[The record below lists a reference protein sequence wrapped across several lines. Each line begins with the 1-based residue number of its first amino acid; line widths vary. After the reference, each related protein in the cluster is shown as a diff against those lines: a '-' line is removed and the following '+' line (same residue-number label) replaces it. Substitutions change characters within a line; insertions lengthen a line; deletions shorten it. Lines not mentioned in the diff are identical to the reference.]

1 MIGLVRGIRNLRA
14 ELNLAPKQKTNSSI
28 LTANASGKELIEANL
43 AMVCTLSNSANI
55 ELLSGADARP
65 SHALSQRVG
74 ELEVYLPFPEDY
86 NSEAEVKRLQNELK
100 EGKEYLDRL
109 AAKLANPNSA
119 EKAKPEVVT
128 KERERLAEQ
137 QVKVTKVEER
147 LALFQGGAR

>member
-1 MIGLVRGIRNLRA
+1 
-14 ELNLAPKQKTNSSI
+14 
-28 LTANASGKELIEANL
+28 
-43 AMVCTLSNSANI
+43 MVCTLSNSANI
-55 ELLSGADARP
+55 DLLSGADARP

-109 AAKLANPNSA
+109 AAKLANPNFA
-119 EKAKPEVVT
+119 EKAKPEVVA